1 MAQGHSHPCPLPRWA
16 RGLTPVPPSPAV
28 PGGEQDLLV
37 PIHGHGADILLVLP
51 GFQDGLPLAQVPHLE
66 LSTIITRGQEVL
78 IDGQHAVE
86 GRTVQSRQRCEAA
99 SLGDLGGVRAQPQ
112 RATYLWAL
120 AMRVSSR
127 PSSTV
132 RMWMALS
139 LDTVR
144 SPGAG
149 AQHGHPSIP
158 SPSPPRPRAL
168 TLPIRGEGDVPA
180 GLEVV
185 PRGPELLGVPR
196 QAGVAVPAG
205 SGGQED

>member
-1 MAQGHSHPCPLPRWA
+1 MSDG
-16 RGLTPVPPSPAV
+16 V
-28 PGGEQDLLV
+28 PGG
-37 PIHGHGADILLVLP
+37 
-51 GFQDGLPLAQVPHLE
+51 
-66 LSTIITRGQEVL
+66 
-78 IDGQHAVE
+78 
-86 GRTVQSRQRCEAA
+86 
-99 SLGDLGGVRAQPQ
+99 LGGVRARPQ
-112 RATYLWAL
+112 QATYLWAL

-149 AQHGHPSIP
+149 AQHGHPGIPSP

-205 SGGQED
+205 SGGQEDRGGGGGGEPGVCARPLTGTRPRPRPPPPAGPAPGAGRWRWPPPPG